1 MKKRR
6 GEMREFKDDSGNA
19 WVATVQERP
28 GDDYKGRFVFVV
40 SPGEGGAGEEFP
52 LEDVRWNSEKTAER
66 TLQTMSEK
74 ELRRRLGIA
83 LGRGLGRRPST
94 V

>member
-1 MKKRR
+1 
-6 GEMREFKDDSGNA
+6 MREFKDDSGKA

-28 GDDYKGRFVFVV
+28 GDDYKGRFAFVAR
-40 SPGEGGAGEEFP
+40 PEEGGEDTEYP
-52 LEDVRWNSEKTAER
+52 LDDVRWNTEKTAER

-74 ELRRRLGIA
+74 ELRRRLKIA
-83 LGRGLGRRPST
+83 LGRGMGRPST